1 MPSEEWFDSLTKES
15 KQAYLPAK
23 HNSISQHQDRTTV
36 TSTSIYS
43 SHLFSGFICF
53 SKIFILLTTMC
64 NKKAPITKRQVG
76 NEEKT
81 TNLGLLNISSNS
93 MSWIS
98 LETILEVITVLILT
112 ILVIRWYKY
121 LAKRK
126 ESRQR
131 KLMDLI
137 RPSAS
142 EYPRGFISELPA
154 IQTHSTL
161 EH

>member
-1 MPSEEWFDSLTKES
+1 
-15 KQAYLPAK
+15 
-23 HNSISQHQDRTTV
+23 
-36 TSTSIYS
+36 
-43 SHLFSGFICF
+43 
-53 SKIFILLTTMC
+53 MC
-64 NKKAPITKRQVG
+64 NGKAPIKKRQVG

-112 ILVIRWYKY
+112 ILVIRWIRKY

-126 ESRQR
+126 ESRNR

-137 RPSAS
+137 RPSAPVRQASFVS

-154 IQTHSTL
+154 IQTHPTL
-161 EH
+161 EQSRKNTPFDDSDEPIGLSALRL

>member
-1 MPSEEWFDSLTKES
+1 M
-15 KQAYLPAK
+15 Y
-23 HNSISQHQDRTTV
+23 
-36 TSTSIYS
+36 
-43 SHLFSGFICF
+43 LFSTIPDFIQ
-53 SKIFILLTTMC
+53 LTMC
-64 NKKAPITKRQVG
+64 NKKAPIKKRQIG

-98 LETILEVITVLILT
+98 LETILEVITVIILT
-112 ILVIRWYKY
+112 ILVIRWIRKY

-126 ESRQR
+126 DAKQR

-137 RPSAS
+137 RPSAPTRQASFVS

-154 IQTHSTL
+154 IQTHSTH
-161 EH
+161 EHSRKNTPFDDSEEPIGLSALRL

>member
-1 MPSEEWFDSLTKES
+1 MFL
-15 KQAYLPAK
+15 
-23 HNSISQHQDRTTV
+23 QD
-36 TSTSIYS
+36 
-43 SHLFSGFICF
+43 
-53 SKIFILLTTMC
+53 FILLTTMC

-112 ILVIRWYKY
+112 ILVIRWIRKY

-126 ESRQR
+126 ETKQR

-137 RPSAS
+137 RPSASAPTRQASFVS

-154 IQTHSTL
+154 IQTHSTH
-161 EH
+161 EHSRKNTPFDDSEEPIGLSALRL

>member
-1 MPSEEWFDSLTKES
+1 M
-15 KQAYLPAK
+15 YLL
-23 HNSISQHQDRTTV
+23 STISD
-36 TSTSIYS
+36 
-43 SHLFSGFICF
+43 FIQ
-53 SKIFILLTTMC
+53 LTMC
-64 NKKAPITKRQVG
+64 NKKAPIKKRQVG

-81 TNLGLLNISSNS
+81 TNLGLLNISTNS

-112 ILVIRWYKY
+112 ILVIRWIRKY

-126 ESRQR
+126 DAKQR

-137 RPSAS
+137 RPSAPTRQASFVS

-154 IQTHSTL
+154 IQSHSIN
-161 EH
+161 EHSRKTTSFDDSEDPIGLSAMRL

>member
-1 MPSEEWFDSLTKES
+1 
-15 KQAYLPAK
+15 
-23 HNSISQHQDRTTV
+23 
-36 TSTSIYS
+36 
-43 SHLFSGFICF
+43 
-53 SKIFILLTTMC
+53 MC
-64 NKKAPITKRQVG
+64 NGKAPIKKRQVG

-81 TNLGLLNISSNS
+81 TNLGLLNILSNS

-112 ILVIRWYKY
+112 ILVIRWIRKY

-126 ESRQR
+126 ESRNR

-137 RPSAS
+137 RPSAPARQASFVS

-161 EH
+161 EHSRKNTPFDDSDELIGLSALRL

>member
-1 MPSEEWFDSLTKES
+1 
-15 KQAYLPAK
+15 
-23 HNSISQHQDRTTV
+23 
-36 TSTSIYS
+36 
-43 SHLFSGFICF
+43 
-53 SKIFILLTTMC
+53 MC
-64 NKKAPITKRQVG
+64 NGKAPIKKRQVG

-98 LETILEVITVLILT
+98 LETILEVISVLILT
-112 ILVIRWYKY
+112 ILVIRWIRKY

-126 ESRQR
+126 EAKQR

-137 RPSAS
+137 RPSASAPTRQASFVS

-161 EH
+161 EHSRKNTPFDDSDEPIGLSALRL